1 MFDID
6 NIRSECNDILDQG
19 LSYETLSKE
28 YMGLVFRNEGL
39 NSQVEYLKDELKEC
53 NYIKE
58 NLEGDND
65 ELETERANLIIE
77 NDKLKKYV
85 Y

>member
-1 MFDID
+1 MKLYLK
-6 NIRSECNDILDQG
+6 NIW
-19 LSYETLSKE
+19 
-28 YMGLVFRNEGL
+28 GLVFRNEGL

-77 NDKLKKYV
+77 NDKLKNMYIESINEVKLLKK
-85 Y
+85 

>member
-28 YMGLVFRNEGL
+28 YMGVSF
-39 NSQVEYLKDELKEC
+39 
-53 NYIKE
+53 
-58 NLEGDND
+58 
-65 ELETERANLIIE
+65 
-77 NDKLKKYV
+77 
-85 Y
+85 